1 MTASTTTAEA
11 EVVAEKPKA
20 KRVLRPIIVPGK
32 IVRVEKPV
40 HPIYSYSEQRT
51 KPGDIVIVDSVTED
65 GVINVIDIFLSPQ
78 KMVKK
83 GTKLTIV
90 TKPDQSDFLEKA
102 RKSVFDVPIH
112 RVKYLT
118 GFDPEVFAV
127 DEKGLVI
134 PAFKYLPPK
143 ENPLRIPCSN
153 GNTGDNLVFWD
164 GFQAEFATE
173 NPGHCHAY
181 SVDQIRLSMQAIFN
195 ESRKFNPKAILTHK
209 CVLDI
214 PFEMMQE
221 CSPEQYGLG
230 CSPSKNVYGETKH
243 LESLNPSELPF
254 RFAGCHIH
262 YNTLATPN
270 ADNELMVKMLDAIAG
285 VCSVAILAGME
296 DDRRRK
302 FYGLAGEYRLPKHGL
317 EYRVLSSA
325 LLAHP
330 ILMIFFLDFTRQIV
344 GDAKRLSFVWQ
355 GSEAETKEVINNL
368 DVEQSKKIIKRNN
381 SLIKKMIK
389 GAYTA
394 SRVDKVFG
402 LFDKGAMN
410 VLPIGDMEKNW
421 KFNKSWTDHVGDPDT
436 CIARWGINNY

>member
-1 MTASTTTAEA
+1 MAAAATKVEA
-11 EVVAEKPKA
+11 VSEKPKA
-20 KRVLRPIIVPGK
+20 KRVLRPIVVTGK
-32 IVRVEKPV
+32 IVQVEKPV
-40 HPIYSYSEQRT
+40 HAKFCYDTQKT
-51 KPGDIVIVDSVTED
+51 KPGEIVLVESITED
-65 GVINVIDIFLSPQ
+65 GIVNVINVFMDTK

-90 TKPDQSDFLEKA
+90 KKLDQANFIDNLG
-102 RKSVFDVPIH
+102 KSVTDIPLA
-112 RVKYLT
+112 RTKYMT

-127 DEKGLVI
+127 DENGVVI

-143 ENPLRIPCSN
+143 ENPLVFPAVS
-153 GNTGDNLVFWD
+153 GNHEKNIIFWD
-164 GFQAEFATE
+164 GFQAEFATKE
-173 NPGHCHAY
+173 PGHCHAY
-181 SVDQIRLSMQAIFN
+181 AIDNIRFSLQTIFN
-195 ESRKFNPKAILTHK
+195 EARKFNPKATLTHK
-209 CVLDI
+209 CVLDV

-221 CSPEQYGLG
+221 CTPDQSGLG

-262 YNTLATPN
+262 YNTAMIPG
-270 ADNELMVKMLDAIAG
+270 AENELMVRMLDAIAG

-325 LLAHP
+325 ILAHP

-344 GDAKRLSFVWQ
+344 GDARRLSFAWKV
-355 GSEAETKEVINNL
+355 SESETKEVINNL
-368 DVEQSKKIIKRNN
+368 DVDQSKAIINRNKT
-381 SLIKKMIK
+381 LIKNMIR
-389 GAYTA
+389 GAYG
-394 SRVDKVFG
+394 SERVDKVFG
-402 LFDKGAMN
+402 LFDKGAMK

-421 KFNKSWTDHVGDPDT
+421 KFNKSWSNHVGDPNT
-436 CIARWGINNY
+436 CVAKWVIANK

>member
-1 MTASTTTAEA
+1 MTDTTTT

-20 KRVLRPIIVPGK
+20 KRVLRPIVVPGK
-32 IVRVEKPV
+32 IVQVEKPV
-40 HPIYSYSEQRT
+40 HACYSYDNQKTRE
-51 KPGDIVIVDSVTED
+51 GEIVLVESVTAD
-65 GVINVIDIFLSPQ
+65 GVINVMDVYMAPK
-78 KMVKK
+78 KMIKK

-90 TKPDQSDFLEKA
+90 KKPDQAIFLENIK
-102 RKSVFDVPIH
+102 KNVTDVPIH
-112 RVKYLT
+112 RTKYLT

-127 DEKGLVI
+127 DENGVVI
-134 PAFKYLPPK
+134 PAFRYLPPK
-143 ENPLRIPCSN
+143 DKPLLILCCN
-153 GNTGDNLVFWD
+153 GNTGNNKIFWD

-181 SVDQIRLSMQAIFN
+181 SVDNIRLSLQAIFN
-195 ESRKFNPKAILTHK
+195 EARKFNPKATLAHK
-209 CVLDI
+209 CVLDV

-221 CSPEQYGLG
+221 CTPEQYGLG

-254 RFAGCHIH
+254 RFAGCHVH
-262 YNTLATPN
+262 YNTAATPN
-270 ADNELMVKMLDAIAG
+270 ADNELMVRMLDAIAG

-296 DDRRRK
+296 DERRRK
-302 FYGLAGEYRLPKHGL
+302 FYGLAGEYRLPNHGL

-368 DVEQSKKIIKRNN
+368 DVEQSKKIIKRNE
-381 SLIKKMIK
+381 SLIKLMIK
-389 GAYTA
+389 GAYTYT
-394 SRVDKVFG
+394 RVDKVFG
-402 LFDKGAMN
+402 LFDQGAMQ
-410 VLPIGDMEKNW
+410 VLPIGDMEANW
-421 KFNKSWTDHVGDPDT
+421 RFNKSWIGHVGDPNT
-436 CIARWGINNY
+436 CIARWA

>member
-1 MTASTTTAEA
+1 MTAQTT

-20 KRVLRPIIVPGK
+20 KRVLRPIVVPGK
-32 IVRVEKPV
+32 IVQVEKPV
-40 HPIYSYSEQRT
+40 HADYSYDKQKT
-51 KPGDIVIVDSVTED
+51 KPGEIVLVDSVTAD
-65 GVINVIDIFLSPQ
+65 GIINVMDVFMAPK
-78 KMVKK
+78 KMIKK
-83 GTKLTIV
+83 GTKLKIV
-90 TKPDQSDFLEKA
+90 KKPDQTKFLEDIKKA
-102 RKSVFDVPIH
+102 VRDVPIH
-112 RVKYLT
+112 RTKYLT

-127 DEKGLVI
+127 DDNGVVI
-134 PAFKYLPPK
+134 PAFNYLPPK
-143 ENPLRIPCSN
+143 DTPLLIPCCN
-153 GNTGDNLVFWD
+153 GNTGNNKVFWD

-173 NPGHCHAY
+173 NPGQCHAY
-181 SVDQIRLSMQAIFN
+181 SVDNIRLSLQAIFN
-195 ESRKFNPKAILTHK
+195 KAREFNPKATLTHK
-209 CVLDI
+209 CVLDV

-221 CSPEQYGLG
+221 CTPEQAGLG

-262 YNTLATPN
+262 YNTASTPN

-302 FYGLAGEYRLPKHGL
+302 FYGLAGEHRLPKHGL

-355 GSEAETKEVINNL
+355 GTEAETKEVINNL
-368 DVEQSKKIIKRNN
+368 DVEQSKAIIKRNE
-381 SLIKKMIK
+381 SLIKIMIK
-389 GAYTA
+389 GMYTET
-394 SRVDKVFG
+394 RVNKVFD
-402 LFDKGAMN
+402 LFDQGAMK

-421 KFNKSWTDHVGDPDT
+421 KFNKSWTGHVGDPNT
-436 CIARWGINNY
+436 CIARWA

>member
-1 MTASTTTAEA
+1 MTAQTTTT

-20 KRVLRPIIVPGK
+20 KRVLRPIVVPGK
-32 IVRVEKPV
+32 IVQVEKPV
-40 HPIYSYSEQRT
+40 HTSFSYSKQKT
-51 KPGDIVIVDSVTED
+51 NPGEIVLVESVTND
-65 GVINVIDIFLSPQ
+65 GIINVMDVFMSPK
-78 KMVKK
+78 KMIKK

-90 TKPDQSDFLEKA
+90 KKPDQAKFLEDIK
-102 RKSVFDVPIH
+102 KSVTEIPIH
-112 RVKYLT
+112 RTKYLT

-127 DEKGLVI
+127 DENGVVI

-143 ENPLRIPCSN
+143 EKPLVFDAVS
-153 GNTGDNLVFWD
+153 GNHHQNIVFWD
-164 GFQAEFATE
+164 GFQAEFATKE
-173 NPGHCHAY
+173 PGHCHAY
-181 SVDQIRLSMQAIFN
+181 AVDNIRASLQRIFN
-195 ESRKFNPKAILTHK
+195 EARKFNPKATLTHK
-209 CVLDI
+209 CVLDV

-221 CSPEQYGLG
+221 CTPEQAGLG

-262 YNTLATPN
+262 YNTTATPN
-270 ADNELMVKMLDAIAG
+270 AENELMVKMLDAIAG

-296 DDRRRK
+296 DERRRK

-325 LLAHP
+325 ILAHP

-344 GDAKRLSFVWQ
+344 GDAKRLSFAWQ

-368 DVEQSKKIIKRNN
+368 DVEQSKAIIKRNE
-381 SLIKKMIK
+381 SLIKIMIR
-389 GAYTA
+389 GAYSTIHG
-394 SRVDKVFG
+394 DKVFS
-402 LFDKGAMN
+402 LFDQGAMK

-421 KFNKSWTDHVGDPDT
+421 KFNKSWTNHVGDPDT
-436 CIARWGINNY
+436 CVARWGITNT